1 MTYLACLVLFVVSI
15 WMLSTGVNGSAKRS
29 AVVREYETKLRE
41 KYGNA
46 VASYMVNDGLSRRKA
61 QKRFKM
67 ETLDRENK
75 RRDFTA
81 TVDCPKCGFFAVHWI
96 LGGRRGRITRQC
108 RECNHEWIQE

>member
-1 MTYLACLVLFVVSI
+1 MVYLGCLALLTVSI
-15 WMLSTGVNGSAKRS
+15 WLVNMGTPRSTVI
-29 AVVREYETKLRE
+29 REYENKLRE

-46 VASYMVNDGLSRRKA
+46 VAHYMVNDGLSRRKA
-61 QKRFKM
+61 QKRVEM
-67 ETLDRENK
+67 EILERENK

-108 RECNHEWIQE
+108 RECDHEWIQE